1 MTPSI
6 VALTLGMTV
15 MTCRYL
21 CVTQCDAAVPTDQGV
36 FYIAGLFSTSV
47 GRGVLPAVRLAVQH
61 VNTHLFLLKGF
72 ELQMYWDDT
81 KVGDN
86 VSLRRTYQRGHL

>member
-6 VALTLGMTV
+6 VALTLGITM
-15 MTCRYL
+15 MSSRYL

-61 VNTHLFLLKGF
+61 VNSHLFLLKGF

-81 KVGDN
+81 KVGHN
-86 VSLRRTYQRGHL
+86 VLLKSTHQRGHL